1 MRRRLIVWACLFL
14 LVALPVA
21 DALSVAARSA
31 KVRPSEE
38 YSPDTAWEAGY
49 YGCGVT
55 VAIFDEGVDDDHP
68 WLAGK
73 VAAGVDVT
81 ATGVI
86 WDTAGDGNPQP
97 LQGTHGT
104 PVAGIVMGHAGQP
117 MFRPGEVPQWA
128 DDDHVG
134 VAPCAWMVD
143 VQFNDVT
150 GAGSGAAGEMVA
162 AFDWAIANVD
172 NDWGDDDPL
181 NDGIDIITMSWSPN
195 DETTGND
202 PVCAAAE
209 RAIDAG
215 IVVLGSAGNS
225 GKLDGEDDKPE
236 LGCPT
241 GSDRSI
247 SVANICD
254 GGPQNPT
261 SRTVTRDD
269 DAVCSHSTWGPR
281 TDDGD
286 DDLHEELQPD
296 IAAPG
301 QGVMSTNAG
310 LLTGGEYAIIGCGD
324 DSAVPVDGAGTPADC
339 ETSFGGTS
347 AATPF
352 MAGVV
357 ALMLEANTN
366 LTPVDVKEII
376 HQAAE
381 PFADQE
387 ATEPTLNA
395 KWNFRR
401 GYGFIDAHRA
411 VMLAATWPGM
421 ALGADTD
428 SDGVRDYLDAEPL
441 NALVQDR
448 VAPRLPAVGGDVDS
462 DGDGIVDGQDDAP
475 LDPTNADAPG
485 AAPEESTPA
494 PGAIVALLALLGWA
508 VRRR

>member
-1 MRRRLIVWACLFL
+1 MASRFLALACLAL

-21 DALSVAARSA
+21 DALSVATRSA
-31 KVRPSEE
+31 KVRPSEL
-38 YSPDTAWEAGY
+38 YSPNTAWEAGY

-68 WLAGK
+68 WLVGK

-81 ATGVI
+81 DTGVV
-86 WDTAGDGNPQP
+86 WGQLNDGNPQP
-97 LQGTHGT
+97 VQGSHGT

-117 MFRPGEVPQWA
+117 MFDHQNVPSWGE
-128 DDDHVG
+128 DDHVG

-143 VQFNDVT
+143 VQFNDIT
-150 GAGSGAAGEMVA
+150 GAGSGDAGEMVA
-162 AFDWAIANVD
+162 AFDWAIANKD
-172 NDWGDDDPL
+172 NDWGDSDAS

-195 DETTGND
+195 DGTQGRD

-254 GGPQNPT
+254 GGPGNPT

-286 DDLHEELQPD
+286 DNLHEELQPD

-301 QGVMSTNAG
+301 QGIMSTNAG
-310 LLTGGEYAIIGCGD
+310 VLTGAEYGVIGCED
-324 DSAVPVDGAGTPADC
+324 DSAVPIDGAGTPLDC
-339 ETSFGGTS
+339 DTSFGGTS

-357 ALMLEANTN
+357 ALMLDANHN

-376 HQAAE
+376 HQAAD
-381 PFADQE
+381 PFDDQE
-387 ATEPTLNA
+387 ATVAHLNA
-395 KWNFRR
+395 KWNYRR
-401 GYGFIDAHRA
+401 GYGYIDAHKA

-421 ALGADTD
+421 ELGADTD
-428 SDGVRDYLDAEPL
+428 SDGIRDYRDADPFNATIRSVVQPVLD
-441 NALVQDR
+441 
-448 VAPRLPAVGGDVDS
+448 AVGGAADS
-462 DGDGIVDGQDDAP
+462 DGDGVSDAADAAP
-475 LDPTNADAPG
+475 LDPETTT
-485 AAPEESTPA
+485 ESTAAADTEATPA
-494 PGAIVALLALLGWA
+494 GGILFALLALAVA